1 MKGDIKTIKVFDRV
15 LEGKNNHHYK
25 EDIKSKKEMDT
36 ILNKEKN
43 IES

>member
-1 MKGDIKTIKVFDRV
+1 MKGDIKAITIYDRV

-25 EDIKSKKEMDT
+25 EDAKSKKEMST

-43 IES
+43 IEE